1 MSIVKKLTD
10 KMDVRA
16 ILEEL
21 NFSSIKS
28 AGSEIKACCEIHGGD
43 NHTAFTINKHTGVW
57 YCHTGCQSGGD
68 IFDVIMGVNEVG
80 FKQAV
85 IWLANLQG
93 ITDIDWD
100 REEIDENYFRD
111 EAKKFI
117 EQMMK
122 RANKKELPSW
132 EPKGMTFE
140 PVTEYRGYSLETITH
155 WGLQRCLSGDLVDRV
170 VLPIEDVDNRLVGMT
185 GRATLDSQS
194 AKYYHRPRSLNT
206 GWILTGLGRNLEH
219 VREANNTVIICEG
232 IMDCARWYDV
242 GVKYTCCPIGVFFT
256 EEHVEQLFKAGVT
269 TVYFAFDSDKA
280 GRNGVRKA
288 IQRATHKFEI
298 YVLDYPE
305 GKDADESSPTEL
317 AQVLANKMT
326 PWEFYDKWGKDLEK

>member
-1 MSIVKKLTD
+1 
-10 KMDVRA
+10 
-16 ILEEL
+16 
-21 NFSSIKS
+21 
-28 AGSEIKACCEIHGGD
+28 
-43 NHTAFTINKHTGVW
+43 
-57 YCHTGCQSGGD
+57 
-68 IFDVIMGVNEVG
+68 MGVNEVG

-122 RANKKELPSW
+122 RSNKKELPSW

-140 PVTEYRGYSLETITH
+140 PVKDYRGYSLETITH

-219 VREANNTVIICEG
+219 IREANNTVIICEG

-288 IQRATHKFEI
+288 IQRANHKFEI
-298 YVLDYPE
+298 YVLDYPD
-305 GKDADESSPTEL
+305 GKDADESSPAEL